1 MRNRFVRDAALIS
14 AILAVLLAIPVC
26 GFLLYL
32 FLATDLFYVLA
43 DELLAPY
50 TTLRPNGVGPGP
62 AGIVYV
68 YSMGPD
74 VWAIDMDTDEVI
86 RRFPNNYG
94 AFRDT
99 GGYAPGEATEYKPEL
114 EVRNDKQYRIETGM
128 GTKQV
133 NRFVRVDIYPPG
145 TDKPSGSLDFGL
157 DIEEGYRYDVVMTR
171 ATPDKVYVLIGIAQF
186 EPNWVNKGVRLYVV
200 DTTADRVM
208 RQLVLWDR
216 AGYTGM
222 HIWVASERGKA
233 YAITKDSL
241 DVRVV
246 DTSTDEI
253 IKTIHLL

>member
-1 MRNRFVRDAALIS
+1 MHNRSIRDAALLS
-14 AILAVLLAIPVC
+14 AILLVLLAIPIC
-26 GFLLYL
+26 GFLFYL
-32 FLATDLFYVLA
+32 FLSTDLLHVLA
-43 DELLAPY
+43 DELLASY
-50 TTLRPNGVGPGP
+50 TTLRPNGVGSGS

-114 EVRNDKQYRIETGM
+114 KVRNDKRYRIETGM

-145 TDKPSGSLDFGL
+145 MDKPSGNLGLGL
-157 DIEEGYRYDVVMTR
+157 DIEQGYRYDAVMTQ
-171 ATPDKVYVLIGIAQF
+171 ANPDKVYVLIGIAQF
-186 EPNWVNKGVRLYVV
+186 EQNGANSEVRLYVV
-200 DTTADRVM
+200 DTDSDRVM

-216 AGYTGM
+216 VGYTGM

-233 YAITKDSL
+233 YAISSGSMS
-241 DVRVV
+241 VRV
-246 DTSTDEI
+246 
-253 IKTIHLL
+253 LA